1 MLIFSSVYLLA
12 VSIGLH
18 LTKDEAFPKWMAV
31 TSVVVG
37 MGVPLI
43 LFLFLAF
50 KRFSGWMGW
59 A

>member
-1 MLIFSSVYLLA
+1 MYLLA